1 MWGIYYIHLH
11 YKNDWFGGL
20 EFALVCMREQKLTTF
35 SYTSVVPGFA
45 LLVPVFLLLYSFL

>member
-20 EFALVCMREQKLTTF
+20 EFALVCMRESKN
-35 SYTSVVPGFA
+35 
-45 LLVPVFLLLYSFL
+45 